1 MNAIAIIQL
10 LGWVFLPVFI
20 ATGVSTLPEY
30 MSRRFG
36 GQRIRIYI
44 ACLYLLL
51 YILTKISVN
60 IYAASLFINY
70 AFHWN
75 IYLSVLFVLT
85 LTAICTVSGG
95 LASVM
100 YTDTIQAVIM
110 IFGGFALMV
119 LSYKEIGGIGALYH
133 RFLEAMPSPSNTE
146 QFENVTNLWVNQTS
160 ALGICGKPTMKSFQ
174 MLRSV
179 SDPDMPWLGFFLGHT
194 PNTIW

>member
-1 MNAIAIIQL
+1 MNSIAIIQL

-85 LTAICTVSGG
+85 LTALCTVSGG

-110 IFGGFALMV
+110 IFGGFVLMI
-119 LSYKEIGGIGALYH
+119 LSYKEIGGISNLY
-133 RFLEAMPSPSNTE
+133 RRYLNAMPDVTSDSH
-146 QFENVTNLWVNQTS
+146 FENITNIWLNQTIVS
-160 ALGICGKPTMKSFQ
+160 ATCGKPTMKSFQ
-174 MLRSV
+174 MLRSA